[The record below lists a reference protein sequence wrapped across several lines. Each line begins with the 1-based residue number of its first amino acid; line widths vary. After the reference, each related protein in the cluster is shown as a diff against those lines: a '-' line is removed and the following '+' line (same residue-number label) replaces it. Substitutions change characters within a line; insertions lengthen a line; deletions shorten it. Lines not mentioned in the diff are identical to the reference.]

1 MSLPSSYSYFI
12 NSLQGVSRRTLR
24 MVPDGSTTA
33 KLNQSINVSLPNDSI
48 VDLTSLYMVANFKY
62 QNASSNTNVIRY
74 VPQPHTLVKSCQ
86 FSLNNSVVSGAKNQH
101 FGQVYEAM
109 RRCTSG
115 NDHANSRCASYL
127 NTPCANLIGAS
138 TSKIFGSGNE
148 RCASNTVARNIILK
162 EFGGLQTSC
171 NAPNMDSSIVGNI
184 RLRLDLQGTAPVLMQ
199 SDEASADA
207 GALDWQLD
215 EIEFYVDVIQFA
227 DQTYDL
233 IMSQMLQQGSLAI
246 PFNEITS
253 AKPLVNTNIRF
264 NASARSLDALGFV
277 CLRSDEDTATH
288 VQTTS
293 GAFEASDFAVGLT
306 PNHVRFQCRT
316 SAGADNNAQANMS
329 DSCDR
334 TYYWNVNGS
343 IMPASGQENMNE
355 SSRYTI
361 QTYCGD
367 DVNCQNL
374 LFQDY
379 SNANLVQASGSALT
393 QPASVAPINNE
404 GAKQYRRVNFLDN
417 NAIVV
422 HPLAFAPAAES
433 DSRTLSGL
441 NTLGSSSQIQL
452 NLTNFNTAD
461 KVLIFAQS
469 SSVLEIGPGQ
479 QVALIE

>member
-33 KLNQSINVSLPNDSI
+33 KQNQSVNVSLPNDAI

-62 QNASSNTNVIRY
+62 QNASANTNVIRY
-74 VPQPHTLVKSCQ
+74 VPQPHTLIKSSQ

-101 FGQVYEAM
+101 YGQIHEAL
-109 RRCTSG
+109 RRCTTG
-115 NDHANSRCASYL
+115 NDHANSRADSYY
-127 NTPCANLIGAS
+127 NVPCANLIGAS

-148 RCASNTVARNIILK
+148 RCASNTVARKIILK
-162 EFGGLQTSC
+162 EFGGLQTSP

-184 RLRLDLQGTAPVLMQ
+184 RLRLDLQGNAPVLMQ

-215 EIEFYVDVIQFA
+215 DIEFYCDVIQFA

-253 AKPLVNTNIRF
+253 SKPLVNTNIRF
-264 NASARSLDALGFV
+264 NASARSLDALGFI

-316 SAGADNNAQANMS
+316 SAGANNNAQANMS

-334 TYYWNVNGS
+334 TYYWNVNGV
-343 IMPASGQENMNE
+343 IMPSSGQENMNE
-355 SSRYTI
+355 ASRYTI

-404 GAKQYRRVNFLDN
+404 GAKQYRRVNYLDQ

-422 HPLAFAPAAES
+422 HPLAFAPASES
-433 DSRTLSGL
+433 QSRTLSGL
-441 NTLGSSSQIQL
+441 NTLGSSSQVQL
-452 NLTNFNTAD
+452 NLTNFNTSD

-469 SSVLEIGPGQ
+469 SSVLEVGAGQ